1 MFGFHFIEKT
11 LYFDTYLVLTT
22 YKSRVYLFSFGQF
35 GKGRLEVPVVIELS
49 KQYKSSLMLFNC

>member
-1 MFGFHFIEKT
+1 MFGFHLIEKT

-35 GKGRLEVPVVIELS
+35 GKGKLEVPVLSNRVI
-49 KQYKSSLMLFNC
+49 KTI